1 MAKLTIRFEIRQD
14 KVNQEGNAP
23 ISCMVSISQQR
34 KRIATELSIHPGYW
48 DKSKQKAIYRSKKEF
63 SKISGSDLP
72 SVFLMES
79 DIDRINGLLEKTR
92 SRLSFI
98 EDGFRLSDKAY
109 TVEDVLLMYQESQP
123 STGTKSIEKP
133 KLSLPTVPEFIDT
146 YIERNKASRAKR
158 SLCVYN
164 QLKNHLQDF
173 EKWSGLKVPFER
185 IGLSFFEEF
194 QNYLIEHK
202 ASLNNITIAKQL
214 STLKTLLGYARKH
227 GIEMNQ
233 SFRDFTIKRQKLEV
247 ITLSEGEYRALK
259 QADLK
264 GVTRHEKARDI
275 FIFLCATSM
284 RYSDYDQFKRDHIKG
299 QTIQLTMK
307 KGSKQWEIPLNP
319 DSISILEKYKD
330 LAEPLPKISNPKLS
344 KYIKE
349 ICAVAKINEPIEIV
363 RYKGAEP
370 IREVFPKHKLVSAHT
385 GRKTFC
391 TLSLERGA
399 SVETVMKWSGH
410 ESYASFKRYVNLSRT
425 HSISEME
432 RVWGKTEIMK
442 AV

>member
-14 KVNQEGNAP
+14 KLNQEGKTP
-23 ISCMVSISQQR
+23 ISCIISVSQKR
-34 KRIATELSIHPGYW
+34 ARIAIDESIYPVNW
-48 DKSKQKAIYRSKKEF
+48 DKSSQRAIYLNRKDFLKV
-63 SKISGSDLP
+63 SGTDNP
-72 SVFLMES
+72 TGFLMQD
-79 DIDRINGLLEKTR
+79 DIERINGLLENLKSKINLIGTGQRLANKEVDPAIIAKELKNSITSSEKQPEQKPVKT
-92 SRLSFI
+92 
-98 EDGFRLSDKAY
+98 A
-109 TVEDVLLMYQESQP
+109 TV
-123 STGTKSIEKP
+123 T
-133 KLSLPTVPEFIDT
+133 EFINT

-158 SLCVYN
+158 SLEVYS
-164 QLKNHLQDF
+164 QLQKHLEAF
-173 EKWSGLKVPFER
+173 EEWSRSKVTFAR
-185 IGLSFFEEF
+185 ISLSFFEEL
-194 QNYLIEHK
+194 QNYLIEERP
-202 ASLNNITIAKQL
+202 SLNNITIAKQL
-214 STLKTLLGYARKH
+214 STLKTLLGYARRH

-247 ITLSEGEYRALK
+247 ITLSEGEYRMLK
-259 QADLK
+259 EADLK
-264 GVTRHEKARDI
+264 GVSRHEKARDI

-284 RYSDYDQFKRDHIKG
+284 RFSDYDQFKREHIKG
-299 QTIQLTMK
+299 TTIQMTMK
-307 KGSKQWEIPLNP
+307 KGSKPWEIPLNP
-319 DSISILEKYKD
+319 DSLSILEKYRD

-349 ICAVAKINEPIEIV
+349 VCEVAKINEQVEIV

-370 IREVFPKHKLVSAHT
+370 IKEIFPKHKLVSAHT

-432 RVWGKTEIMK
+432 RVWGNAPTMK
-442 AV
+442 AG